1 MGDHPSFEVD
11 AVVKNTDN
19 IPGVKKR
26 GPPIYAHGAK
36 KKKNYST
43 NGVKLHSLIAF
54 TGMYIVH
61 CTLYRILLSE

>member
-43 NGVKLHSLIAF
+43 NGDF
-54 TGMYIVH
+54 
-61 CTLYRILLSE
+61 IL

>member
-54 TGMYIVH
+54 TDMYIVH
-61 CTLYRILLSE
+61 CTLYRILISE